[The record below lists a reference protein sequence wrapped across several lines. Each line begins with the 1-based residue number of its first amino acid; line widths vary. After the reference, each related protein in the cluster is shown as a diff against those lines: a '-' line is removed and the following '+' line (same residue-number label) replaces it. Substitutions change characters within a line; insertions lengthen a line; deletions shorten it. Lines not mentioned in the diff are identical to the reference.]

1 MRPVKPRITRVRAP
15 DSNESA
21 LKMGPRSIPPRGSNH
36 FQSRIPLPH
45 PATLTS
51 SVPRVP
57 ETKMS
62 ASANEPLSFREKLA
76 YGLGDTASNF
86 YFQFFNLFL
95 VFYYTD
101 IFGLAA
107 GAVGTM
113 MVALR
118 IFDAVMDPAMGVIA
132 DRTNT
137 RWGKFRPYVLWA
149 AIPYGIAGYAMFL
162 NPSLTQNG
170 KLVYA
175 YVTYGLMWVA
185 YTAINIPYSA
195 LMGVMSPSSEQR
207 TSLSAFRFI
216 CAFAGQFLI
225 VQLVEP
231 LKNLLGHGNQAEG
244 IRYTMLI
251 FSIVSVGLFFFTFA
265 NTRERVAP
273 PADQKGAFGTDLMN
287 LVKNKPW
294 MTLFFSAFFTLINAA
309 VRGGS
314 IIYYFKYVVNDE
326 SKFTLYGTTGALAF
340 IAGAVCTKPILKLGD
355 RRTLLIALNAMNAL
369 LMVSFYFID
378 PHSYALLIAVN
389 ILASFAAGPTPAI
402 LWSMYADTAD
412 YGEWK
417 FGRRTTGLVFSA
429 SVFSQKVGLAIGA
442 GALGWI
448 LEHYGF
454 VANAVQSAATT
465 NGIRLLFSV
474 IPGTLALPGAL
485 AIFFY
490 PITDV
495 KMKSIEDDLALRK
508 ASVS

>member
-1 MRPVKPRITRVRAP
+1 MPV
-15 DSNESA
+15 SENE
-21 LKMGPRSIPPRGSNH
+21 R
-36 FQSRIPLPH
+36 
-45 PATLTS
+45 
-51 SVPRVP
+51 
-57 ETKMS
+57 
-62 ASANEPLSFREKLA
+62 LSFTEKLA

-95 VFYYTD
+95 VYYYTD
-101 IFGLAA
+101 IFGLAPA
-107 GAVGTM
+107 AVGTM

-149 AIPYGIAGYAMFL
+149 ALPYGIAGYCMFL
-162 NPSLTQNG
+162 NPALTQEG

-175 YVTYGLMWVA
+175 YITYGLMWVA

-207 TSLSAFRFI
+207 TSLSMYRFI
-216 CAFAGQFLI
+216 CAFVGQFLI
-225 VQLVEP
+225 VQLVVP
-231 LKNLLGHGNQAEG
+231 LKKALGGGNEAEG

-251 FSIVSVGLFFFTFA
+251 FSVVSVALFIFTFLK
-265 NTRERVAP
+265 TRERVAP
-273 PADQKGAFGTDLMN
+273 PRDQKGDFKTDLSN
-287 LVKNKPW
+287 LLKNKPW

-314 IIYYFKYVVNDE
+314 IIYFFKYVVRDE
-326 SKFTLYGTTGALAF
+326 SKFTFYATTGSIAF
-340 IAGAVCTKPILKLGD
+340 IAGAVCTKVFLAMGD
-355 RRTLLIALNAMNAL
+355 RRTLLIVLNAVNAL
-369 LMVSFYFID
+369 VMAAVYLVD
-378 PHSYALLIAVN
+378 PHSYSTLIVLN
-389 ILASFAAGPTPAI
+389 VIASFAAGPTPAI

-448 LEHYGF
+448 LQYYGF
-454 VANAVQSAATT
+454 VANTDQAAGTT
-465 NGIRLLFSV
+465 NGIRLLFSA
-474 IPGTLALPGAL
+474 IPGALALLGAL

-495 KMKSIEDDLALRK
+495 RMKEIEADLALRK
-508 ASVS
+508 ASAA